1 VSADTPLG
9 REYPSSAPPA
19 DSSVGE
25 LIGQVS
31 RDLSTLIR
39 QEMALARAEAQQ
51 TARRVGK
58 GAGMLAGAA
67 WSAQLL
73 MLFLSLALWWAL
85 GVGLGDGPEAPDLG
99 LSGLVVALVWA
110 LIAGVLALVG
120 RGQLKKAPGL
130 PQTTETVSK
139 IPQALK
145 GQEPS

>member
-1 VSADTPLG
+1 
-9 REYPSSAPPA
+9 
-19 DSSVGE
+19 
-25 LIGQVS
+25 
-31 RDLSTLIR
+31 
-39 QEMALARAEAQQ
+39 MALARAEAQQ